1 MPKVVSAVPALRSCS
16 QHSAIQTPGECTLL
30 DIIGG
35 RVFVDQLVTEFYQA
49 IGKYL
54 SSEDTS
60 EHGKQ
65 TTRQAQFISHAL
77 AEQAEP
83 VHSARASFLAR
94 GLNPA
99 LFEGLMEYFEAR
111 LLELGF
117 SPSFGGQLVRTVTDL
132 YDRSETP
139 LSIAC

>member
-1 MPKVVSAVPALRSCS
+1 MPQVVSAVPALRSCTD
-16 QHSAIQTPGECTLL
+16 HNEPRIQAECSLL

-35 RVFVDQLVTEFYQA
+35 RAFIDQLVGEFYQA

-54 SSEDTS
+54 SAEDAS
-60 EHGKQ
+60 DHAKQ
-65 TTRQAQFISHAL
+65 TTRQALFLSHAL
-77 AEQAEP
+77 SEQAEP

-99 LFEGLMEYFEAR
+99 LFEALMEYFEAR

-117 SPSFGGQLVRTVTDL
+117 SSSFGGQLVRTVTDL